1 LRIAYVTTYD
11 AADTSVW
18 SGTGHHI
25 GKSLEA
31 QGMEVIYVGPLED
44 RGGRRAS
51 LKRVVARTIRKRF
64 LRERDPAVSRGYAE
78 QVELKLRGQDVDWIL
93 SPGTIPIAEI
103 GGTIPIAFWT
113 DATFAQMIDLYP
125 EFESLTRQTI
135 DDGNRLEQKALDRA
149 SIAIYASGWAARSAI
164 AEYGADPSKVKIVP
178 FGANMPVDRTRRD
191 VELIIANR
199 PGDVCRLLF
208 VGVDW
213 HRKGGDLALK
223 IASRLHDSGVRCELT
238 IVGSNPD
245 IPESMRDLVNVAG
258 FVSKKTRQGREQLE
272 QLFSSSH
279 FLVMPSRAECFGVVF
294 AEAASFGV
302 PSIASDVGGIPS
314 AIRDGVNGFTF
325 PLRTIVEDA
334 ADRISQLW
342 SNSRGYDDL
351 CLSSFADA
359 RERLTWDAA
368 GRAVADILREMHPSH
383 TTLSLSVEPR
393 PRVSVI
399 TVVKDNVDGI
409 EQTIQSVLGQS
420 YENLEYIVIDG
431 ASTDGT
437 LDIIRRYENKIH
449 KVVTEPDHG
458 IFDAMNKGIDL
469 VTDPESYVIFAN
481 SGDRLFSP
489 RSIEEAV
496 RKGRGADLVYGK
508 MRLTDGDASAV
519 MGQEVELN
527 DLAFQTLCHP
537 ATFMRRRLFDSV
549 GKFDTTFRIA
559 ADYDLIVRSF
569 KQRVIT
575 RFVDEVVSEMQMGG
589 MSEDQ
594 FMLSCAERKRVV
606 RARFDMPHRLMG
618 VSQVNFYDIPRNAA
632 RHWLGRAGLL
642 RHWRALKRT

>member
-1 LRIAYVTTYD
+1 
-11 AADTSVW
+11 
-18 SGTGHHI
+18 
-25 GKSLEA
+25 
-31 QGMEVIYVGPLED
+31 
-44 RGGRRAS
+44 
-51 LKRVVARTIRKRF
+51 
-64 LRERDPAVSRGYAE
+64 
-78 QVELKLRGQDVDWIL
+78 
-93 SPGTIPIAEI
+93 
-103 GGTIPIAFWT
+103 
-113 DATFAQMIDLYP
+113 
-125 EFESLTRQTI
+125 
-135 DDGNRLEQKALDRA
+135 
-149 SIAIYASGWAARSAI
+149 
-164 AEYGADPSKVKIVP
+164 
-178 FGANMPVDRTRRD
+178 
-191 VELIIANR
+191 
-199 PGDVCRLLF
+199 
-208 VGVDW
+208 
-213 HRKGGDLALK
+213 
-223 IASRLHDSGVRCELT
+223 
-238 IVGSNPD
+238 
-245 IPESMRDLVNVAG
+245 MRDLVNVAG

-449 KVVTEPDHG
+449 KIVTEPDHG

-575 RFVDEVVSEMQMGG
+575 RFVDEVISEMQMGG